1 MTPLQFEQVFKLL
14 DKDNSGYMEP
24 VEMLDLFRAYE
35 TWLYEKEFQHA
46 MEAVYQDQKPEI
58 VKEKEAEAKKEK
70 NAAKEAKAAKKIM
83 NGEGDSSSEE
93 GSGTSGSSDEEDE
106 DKKNKDEHKAREFWN
121 KALLLMSSP

>member
-58 VKEKEAEAKKEK
+58 VKEKEAEAKKEAD
-70 NAAKEAKAAKKIM
+70 AAKEAKAAKKIA
-83 NGEGDSSSEE
+83 NGEDDSSSEE
-93 GSGTSGSSDEEDE
+93 SESSESDDE
-106 DKKNKDEHKAREFWN
+106 KKNKDEHKAREFWN